1 MIYRIFALLCLAVFY
16 GIYILKMLR
25 QRRRGIKTDQLG
37 VGEKDYNVRTVE
49 LVLKVAAYSVVAV
62 ELLSIIFG
70 NPKIYGEIRFAG
82 AFCCLVGIG
91 FFYAA
96 VKAMGRSWRA
106 GISAEDKTKLVTS
119 GVFRI
124 SRNPAFL
131 GFDLVYFGILLMF
144 FNFFLLMFTLF
155 AGVML
160 HLQILNEEKFLEER
174 FGDTYLKYK
183 EKTGRYFSA

>member
-1 MIYRIFALLCLAVFY
+1 MIYRIFALICLAVFY
-16 GIYILKMLR
+16 GIYLLKMLR

-37 VGEKDYNVRTVE
+37 VGDKGSNVMTVE
-49 LVLKVAAYSVVAV
+49 LVLKVATYSVAAV

-70 NPKIYGEIRFAG
+70 NPKIYGEIRVAG

-96 VKAMGRSWRA
+96 VKTMGRSWRA
-106 GISAEDKTKLVTS
+106 GISDDKTKLITT

-131 GFDLVYFGILLMF
+131 GFDLLYLGILLMF
-144 FNFFLLMFTLF
+144 FNFFLLVFTLF

-174 FGDTYLKYK
+174 FGETYLKYK